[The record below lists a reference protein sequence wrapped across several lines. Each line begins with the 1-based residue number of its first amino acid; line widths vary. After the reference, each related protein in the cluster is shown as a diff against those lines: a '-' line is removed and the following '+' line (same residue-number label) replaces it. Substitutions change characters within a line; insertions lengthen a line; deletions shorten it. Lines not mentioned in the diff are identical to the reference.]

1 MNEKPAFI
9 QGLYSYRGAG
19 LACPIAFDPPVTY
32 TVPVDKRAQTVYFR
46 AGNASPKMI
55 YLTLTRNGAPM
66 RIFPVAAEGAIHVAL
81 AVVED
86 LEPESRMEILV
97 AAPKGAETAVV
108 LDIGFLEIA

>member
-1 MNEKPAFI
+1 VNETPAFI
-9 QGLYSYRGAG
+9 QGVYSYRGAG
-19 LACPIAFDPPVTY
+19 LACPIAFEPPVTY

-55 YLTLTRNGAPM
+55 YLVLTRNGAPM
-66 RIFPVAAEGAIHVAL
+66 RFFPVGAEGAVHVAL
-81 AVVED
+81 AVVKD

-97 AAPKGAETAVV
+97 AAPKGVETAVV